1 MIHSMTGF
9 GREEKLINN
18 KKIVIEIRTLNSKG
32 LDINLRVH
40 ESFSFIGEY
49 LRKSVKE
56 KLIKGKVDIILDVED
71 TNENL
76 QIDVEDTNEDLQIPF
91 NKSKIKAYLKELRK
105 DFKIDES
112 QIISNLL
119 SGNSY
124 VNSNI
129 NFNKSEE
136 KKIKILL
143 DKVIQKQLKY
153 RKIEGKAIGDDLNKS
168 ISKINSY
175 ITKTISIESNRVED
189 KKKKFKSY
197 FNELNEKFDKSRL
210 EQEMIYY
217 IEKWDINEEI
227 IRLKHHLKFFS
238 SEMKNK
244 EIKGKKLSFICQ
256 EIGREINTIG
266 SKANNFEIQSLVV
279 NMKEELEKI
288 KENILNIL

>member
-32 LDINLRVH
+32 LDINLKVH
-40 ESFSFIGEY
+40 DSFSFIGEY

-56 KLIKGKVDIILDVED
+56 KLIKGKVDIILD
-71 TNENL
+71 
-76 QIDVEDTNEDLQIPF
+76 IEDTNEDIQIPF
-91 NKSKIKAYLKELRK
+91 NKSKIKSYLRELRK

-112 QIISNLL
+112 QIISNLI
-119 SGNSY
+119 SGNNY

-129 NFNKSEE
+129 TFNKSEE

-143 DKVIQKQLKY
+143 DKVIQNQLKY
-153 RKIEGKAIGDDLNKS
+153 RKIEGKAIGDDLKKS
-168 ISKINSY
+168 VSKINSY
-175 ITKTISIESNRVED
+175 INKIVSIESTRIKE

-217 IEKWDINEEI
+217 IEKLDINEEI

-244 EIKGKKLSFICQ
+244 EIKGKKLSFISQ

-266 SKANNFEIQSLVV
+266 SKANNFEIQTLVV

>member
-1 MIHSMTGF
+1 MTGF

-18 KKIVIEIRTLNSKG
+18 KKIVIEIRTLNSKV
-32 LDINLRVH
+32 LDINLKVH
-40 ESFSFIGEY
+40 DSFSFIGEY
-49 LRKSVKE
+49 LRKSIKE
-56 KLIKGKVDIILDVED
+56 KLIKGKVDVIIDIED
-71 TNENL
+71 TTEA
-76 QIDVEDTNEDLQIPF
+76 LQIPF
-91 NKSKIKAYLKELRK
+91 NKSKIKSYLKELRK

-119 SGNSY
+119 SGNTY

-129 NFNKSEE
+129 TFTKSEE

-153 RKIEGKAIGDDLNKS
+153 RKIEGKAIGDDLSKS

-175 ITKTISIESNRVED
+175 ITKTISLESNRVED

-217 IEKWDINEEI
+217 IEKLDINEEI

-238 SEMKNK
+238 LEMKNK

>member
-32 LDINLRVH
+32 LDINLKVH
-40 ESFSFIGEY
+40 DSFSFIGEY
-49 LRKSVKE
+49 LRQSVKE
-56 KLIKGKVDIILDVED
+56 KLIKGKVDIILD
-71 TNENL
+71 
-76 QIDVEDTNEDLQIPF
+76 IEDTNEDLQIPF

-119 SGNSY
+119 SGNTY

-129 NFNKSEE
+129 TFNKSEE
-136 KKIKILL
+136 KKIKTLL
-143 DKVIQKQLKY
+143 DKVIQKQLTY
-153 RKIEGKAIGDDLNKS
+153 RKIEGKAIGNDLSKS
-168 ISKINSY
+168 VSKINSY
-175 ITKTISIESNRVED
+175 INKTISLESNRVED
-189 KKKKFKSY
+189 KKKKIKSY

-217 IEKWDINEEI
+217 IEKLDINEEI

>member
-18 KKIVIEIRTLNSKG
+18 KKIVIEIRTLNSKV
-32 LDINLRVH
+32 LDINLKVH
-40 ESFSFIGEY
+40 DSFSFIGEY
-49 LRKSVKE
+49 LRKSIKE
-56 KLIKGKVDIILDVED
+56 KLIKGKVDVIIDIED
-71 TNENL
+71 TNEA
-76 QIDVEDTNEDLQIPF
+76 LQIPF
-91 NKSKIKAYLKELRK
+91 NKSKIKSYLKELRK

-119 SGNSY
+119 SGNTY
-124 VNSNI
+124 LNSNI
-129 NFNKSEE
+129 TFTKSEE

-153 RKIEGKAIGDDLNKS
+153 RKIEGKAIGNDLSKS
-168 ISKINSY
+168 VSKINSY

-217 IEKWDINEEI
+217 IEKLDINEEI

-238 SEMKNK
+238 LEMKNK

>member
-1 MIHSMTGF
+1 MTGF

-32 LDINLRVH
+32 LDINLKVH
-40 ESFSFIGEY
+40 DSFSFIGEY
-49 LRKSVKE
+49 LRKSIKE
-56 KLIKGKVDIILDVED
+56 KLIKGKVDVVIDIED
-71 TNENL
+71 TTEA
-76 QIDVEDTNEDLQIPF
+76 LQIPF
-91 NKSKIKAYLKELRK
+91 NKSKIKSYLKELRK

-119 SGNSY
+119 SGNTY

-129 NFNKSEE
+129 TFTKSEE

-153 RKIEGKAIGDDLNKS
+153 RKIEGKAIGNDLSKS
-168 ISKINSY
+168 VSKINSY
-175 ITKTISIESNRVED
+175 ITKTISLESNRVED

-217 IEKWDINEEI
+217 IEKLDINEEI

-238 SEMKNK
+238 LEMKNK

>member
-1 MIHSMTGF
+1 MTGF
-9 GREEKLINN
+9 GREEKLINSI
-18 KKIVIEIRTLNSKG
+18 KIVIEIRTLNSKG
-32 LDINLRVH
+32 LDINFKVH

-56 KLIKGKVDIILDVED
+56 KLIKGKVDVILD
-71 TNENL
+71 
-76 QIDVEDTNEDLQIPF
+76 IEDTNEDLLIPF
-91 NKSKIKAYLKELRK
+91 NKSKIKAYIKELRK

-119 SGNSY
+119 IGNSY
-124 VNSNI
+124 INSNI
-129 NFNKSEE
+129 TFNKSEE

-143 DKVIQKQLKY
+143 DKVIQKQIKY
-153 RKIEGKAIGDDLNKS
+153 RRTEGEAIGKDLKKS
-168 ISKINSY
+168 ISKINNY
-175 ITKTISIESNRVED
+175 INKVVSVESNRIKD

-197 FNELNEKFDKSRL
+197 FNELNDKYDKSRL
-210 EQEMIYY
+210 EQEIIYY
-217 IEKWDINEEI
+217 IEKLDINEEI
-227 IRLKHHLKFFS
+227 VRLQHHLKFFS

-244 EIKGKKLSFICQ
+244 EIKGKKLSFISQ

-266 SKANNFEIQSLVV
+266 SKANNFEIQSMVV

>member
-1 MIHSMTGF
+1 MTGF

-18 KKIVIEIRTLNSKG
+18 KKIVIEIRTVNSKG
-32 LDINLRVH
+32 LDINLKVH
-40 ESFSFIGEY
+40 DSFSFIGEY
-49 LRKSVKE
+49 LRKSIKE
-56 KLIKGKVDIILDVED
+56 KLIKGKVDVIIDIED
-71 TNENL
+71 A
-76 QIDVEDTNEDLQIPF
+76 NEDLQIPF
-91 NKSKIKAYLKELRK
+91 NKSKIKSYLKELRK

-119 SGNSY
+119 SGNNY
-124 VNSNI
+124 VNSNLT
-129 NFNKSEE
+129 FTKSEE

-153 RKIEGKAIGDDLNKS
+153 RKIEGKAIGNDLSKS

-175 ITKTISIESNRVED
+175 ITKTISVESNRVED

>member
-1 MIHSMTGF
+1 MTGF

-32 LDINLRVH
+32 LDINLKVH
-40 ESFSFIGEY
+40 DSFSFIGEY
-49 LRKSVKE
+49 LRKSIKE
-56 KLIKGKVDIILDVED
+56 KLIKGKVDVIIDIED
-71 TNENL
+71 TTEA
-76 QIDVEDTNEDLQIPF
+76 LQIPF
-91 NKSKIKAYLKELRK
+91 NKSKIKSYLKELRK

-119 SGNSY
+119 SRNTY
-124 VNSNI
+124 VNSNLT
-129 NFNKSEE
+129 FTKSEE

-153 RKIEGKAIGDDLNKS
+153 RKIEGKAIGYDLSKS
-168 ISKINSY
+168 VSKINSY
-175 ITKTISIESNRVED
+175 ISKTISIESNRVED

-217 IEKWDINEEI
+217 IEKLDINEEI

-238 SEMKNK
+238 LEMKNK

>member
-32 LDINLRVH
+32 LDINLKVH
-40 ESFSFIGEY
+40 DSFSFIGEY
-49 LRKSVKE
+49 LRKSIKE
-56 KLIKGKVDIILDVED
+56 KLIKGKVDVIIDIED
-71 TNENL
+71 TTEA
-76 QIDVEDTNEDLQIPF
+76 LQIPF
-91 NKSKIKAYLKELRK
+91 NKSKIKSYLKELRK

-119 SGNSY
+119 SGNTY

-129 NFNKSEE
+129 TFTKSEE

-153 RKIEGKAIGDDLNKS
+153 RKIEGKAIGNDLSKS
-168 ISKINSY
+168 VSKINSY
-175 ITKTISIESNRVED
+175 ISKTISIESNRVED
-189 KKKKFKSY
+189 KKKKFKYY

-217 IEKWDINEEI
+217 IEKLDINEEI

-238 SEMKNK
+238 LEMKNK

>member
-1 MIHSMTGF
+1 MTGF
-9 GREEKLINN
+9 GREEKLIND

-32 LDINLRVH
+32 LDINLKVH
-40 ESFSFIGEY
+40 DSFSFIGEY
-49 LRKSVKE
+49 LRKSIKE
-56 KLIKGKVDIILDVED
+56 KLIKGKVDVILD
-71 TNENL
+71 
-76 QIDVEDTNEDLQIPF
+76 IEDTNEDLLIPF

-119 SGNSY
+119 TGNSY

-129 NFNKSEE
+129 TFNKGEE
-136 KKIKILL
+136 KNIKILL

-153 RKIEGKAIGDDLNKS
+153 RRIEGEAIGDDLKKS

-175 ITKTISIESNRVED
+175 LNKVVSSESNRIKD
-189 KKKKFKSY
+189 KKKKIKSH
-197 FNELNEKFDKSRL
+197 FNELNEKYDKSRL
-210 EQEMIYY
+210 EQEIIYY
-217 IEKWDINEEI
+217 IEKLDINEEI

-244 EIKGKKLSFICQ
+244 EIKGKKLSFISQ

-266 SKANNFEIQSLVV
+266 SKANNFEIQSMVV

-288 KENILNIL
+288 KENVLNIL

>member
-9 GREEKLINN
+9 GREEKLINSN
-18 KKIVIEIRTLNSKG
+18 KIVIEIRTLNSKG
-32 LDINLRVH
+32 LDINLKVH

-56 KLIKGKVDIILDVED
+56 KLIKGKVDVILD
-71 TNENL
+71 
-76 QIDVEDTNEDLQIPF
+76 IEDTNEDLLIPF
-91 NKSKIKAYLKELRK
+91 NKSKIKAYIKELRK

-119 SGNSY
+119 IGNSY
-124 VNSNI
+124 INSNI
-129 NFNKSEE
+129 TFNKSEE

-143 DKVIQKQLKY
+143 DKVIQKQIKY
-153 RKIEGKAIGDDLNKS
+153 RRTEGEAIGKDLKKS
-168 ISKINSY
+168 ISKINNY
-175 ITKTISIESNRVED
+175 INKVVSVESNRIKD

-197 FNELNEKFDKSRL
+197 FNELNDKYDKSRL
-210 EQEMIYY
+210 EQEIIYY
-217 IEKWDINEEI
+217 IEKLDINEEI
-227 IRLKHHLKFFS
+227 VRLQHHLKFFS

-244 EIKGKKLSFICQ
+244 QIKGKKLSFISQ

-266 SKANNFEIQSLVV
+266 SKANNFEIQSMVV

>member
-9 GREEKLINN
+9 GREEKLIND

-32 LDINLRVH
+32 LDINLKVH
-40 ESFSFIGEY
+40 DSFSFIGEY
-49 LRKSVKE
+49 LRKSIKE
-56 KLIKGKVDIILDVED
+56 KLIKGKVDVILDI
-71 TNENL
+71 EN
-76 QIDVEDTNEDLQIPF
+76 TNEDLLIPF
-91 NKSKIKAYLKELRK
+91 NKSKIKTYLKELRK

-119 SGNSY
+119 MGNSY

-129 NFNKSEE
+129 TFNRGEE
-136 KKIKILL
+136 KNIKILL

-153 RKIEGKAIGDDLNKS
+153 RRIEGKAIGDDLKKS

-175 ITKTISIESNRVED
+175 LKKVVASESNRIKD
-189 KKKKFKSY
+189 KKKKIKSH
-197 FNELNEKFDKSRL
+197 FNELNEKYDKSRL
-210 EQEMIYY
+210 EQEIIYY
-217 IEKWDINEEI
+217 IEKLDINEEI

-244 EIKGKKLSFICQ
+244 EIKGKKLSFISQ

-266 SKANNFEIQSLVV
+266 SKANNFEIQSMVV

-288 KENILNIL
+288 KENVLNIL

>member
-32 LDINLRVH
+32 LDINLKVH
-40 ESFSFIGEY
+40 DSFSFIGEY
-49 LRKSVKE
+49 LRKSIKE
-56 KLIKGKVDIILDVED
+56 KLIKGKVDVIID
-71 TNENL
+71 
-76 QIDVEDTNEDLQIPF
+76 IEDTNEDLQIPF
-91 NKSKIKAYLKELRK
+91 NKSKIKSYLKELRK

-119 SGNSY
+119 SGNTY

-129 NFNKSEE
+129 TFTKSEE

-153 RKIEGKAIGDDLNKS
+153 RKIEGKAIGNDLSKS
-168 ISKINSY
+168 VSKINSY
-175 ITKTISIESNRVED
+175 ISKTISIESNRVED

-217 IEKWDINEEI
+217 IEKLDINEEI

-238 SEMKNK
+238 LEMKNK

>member
-1 MIHSMTGF
+1 MTGF

-32 LDINLRVH
+32 LDINLKVH
-40 ESFSFIGEY
+40 DSFSFIGEY

-56 KLIKGKVDIILDVED
+56 KLIKGKVDIILD
-71 TNENL
+71 
-76 QIDVEDTNEDLQIPF
+76 IEDTNEDIQIPF
-91 NKSKIKAYLKELRK
+91 NKSKIKSYLRELRK

-112 QIISNLL
+112 QIISNLI
-119 SGNSY
+119 SGNKY

-129 NFNKSEE
+129 TFNKSEE

-143 DKVIQKQLKY
+143 DKVIQNQLKY
-153 RKIEGKAIGDDLNKS
+153 RKIEGKAIGDDLKKS
-168 ISKINSY
+168 VSKINSY
-175 ITKTISIESNRVED
+175 INKIVSIESSRIKE

-210 EQEMIYY
+210 DQEMIDY
-217 IEKWDINEEI
+217 IEKLDINEEI

-244 EIKGKKLSFICQ
+244 EIKGKKLSFISQ

-266 SKANNFEIQSLVV
+266 SKANNFEIQTLVV

>member
-9 GREEKLINN
+9 GREEKLINSI
-18 KKIVIEIRTLNSKG
+18 KIVIEIRTLNSKG
-32 LDINLRVH
+32 LDINFKVH

-56 KLIKGKVDIILDVED
+56 KLIKGKVDVILD
-71 TNENL
+71 
-76 QIDVEDTNEDLQIPF
+76 IEDTNEDLLIPF
-91 NKSKIKAYLKELRK
+91 NKSKIKAYIKELRK

-119 SGNSY
+119 IGNSY
-124 VNSNI
+124 INSNI
-129 NFNKSEE
+129 TFNKSEE

-143 DKVIQKQLKY
+143 DKVIQKQIKY
-153 RKIEGKAIGDDLNKS
+153 RRTEGEAIGKDLKKS
-168 ISKINSY
+168 ISKINNY
-175 ITKTISIESNRVED
+175 INKVVSVESNRIKD

-197 FNELNEKFDKSRL
+197 FNELNEKYDKSRL
-210 EQEMIYY
+210 EQEIIYY
-217 IEKWDINEEI
+217 IEKLDINEEI
-227 IRLKHHLKFFS
+227 VRLQHHLKFFS

-244 EIKGKKLSFICQ
+244 EIKGKKLSFISQ

-266 SKANNFEIQSLVV
+266 SKANNFEIQSMVV

-288 KENILNIL
+288 KENVLNIL